1 MKLSCVLKLTD
12 TREYLFGL
20 RLKSGKMPF
29 QIVVTSELQGAE
41 CAACRALTDKAQEA
55 DIEQVIDDA
64 TSETVDV
71 VREYYRI
78 FLNLIAEKN
87 PEVFEEIRR
96 GAACQWH
103 AFSADR
109 NGE

>member
-1 MKLSCVLKLTD
+1 MN
-12 TREYLFGL
+12 
-20 RLKSGKMPF
+20 
-29 QIVVTSELQGAE
+29 VTH
-41 CAACRALTDKAQEA
+41 KAKEA

-87 PEVFEEIRR
+87 PEVFEEIRNFLYNSKCK
-96 GAACQWH
+96 G
-103 AFSADR
+103 
-109 NGE
+109 